1 VTAEKDDKQDHKAGV
16 TEKPAVKKTE
26 KKPEPVKTS
35 EAPKDQGKTKEPV
48 PEKKDE
54 IEIVDEEKEEEGKYK
69 PKAKPEL
76 SKEEKA
82 ALSFRRAKKKKTPY
96 FRRQEWFRYKKLGD
110 AWRRPRGLH
119 SKLRMNYL
127 YRPAKVS
134 EGYRGPKLVRGR
146 HPSGFEEILVFSP
159 KDLAALNP
167 KKQAARIGHT
177 VGTRKRMQI
186 KEKAD
191 ELGIRILNWG
201 G

>member
-1 VTAEKDDKQDHKAGV
+1 MTTEKDDKQVHKADDK
-16 TEKPAVKKTE
+16 EKPAVKKTE
-26 KKPEPVKTS
+26 KKTEPVKAS
-35 EAPKDQGKTKEPV
+35 AAPKDEQKTKEPV
-48 PEKKDE
+48 PEKKGE
-54 IEIVDEEKEEEGKYK
+54 IEIVEEKEEEGKYK

-76 SKEEKA
+76 SKDEKT
-82 ALSFRRAKKKKTPY
+82 ALTFRRAKKKKTPY
-96 FRRQEWFRYKKLGD
+96 FRRQEWFRCKRLGD

-119 SKLRMNYL
+119 SKMRMNYQ

-134 EGYRGPKLVRGR
+134 EGYRGPRLVRGR

-159 KDLAALNP
+159 KGLAALNP

-177 VGTRKRMQI
+177 VGTRKRLQI